1 MPLTETHLRYLFAIH
16 ECAAQQQDLSSRV
29 LADRLG
35 VKKPSVVRLL
45 EVLMEKK
52 LIVKKHYGKIY
63 LTDRGAFTVRY
74 YTRLLKRTLE
84 DFPDYGFPVSEEQ
97 RRSAALALVAALP
110 DEDYRCQ
117 YEALFDELPDAE
129 PPVPPSVI

>member
-16 ECAAQQQDLSSRV
+16 ECAAQHQDLSSRV

-63 LTDRGAFTVRY
+63 LTDRGAFSERRTI
-74 YTRLLKRTLE
+74 TLSNIHPFHDALFQPAHRLLK
-84 DFPDYGFPVSEEQ
+84 
-97 RRSAALALVAALP
+97 ALCLP
-110 DEDYRCQ
+110 FVMCSFLYDGSYL
-117 YEALFDELPDAE
+117 YAF
-129 PPVPPSVI
+129 

>member
-16 ECAAQQQDLSSRV
+16 ECASQLQDLSSRV

-74 YTRLLKRTLE
+74 YARLLERTLE
-84 DFPDYGFPVSEEQ
+84 AFPDYGFPVSEEQ

-110 DEDYRCQ
+110 DSDYCCQ
-117 YEALFDELPDAE
+117 YQALFDELPDADQ
-129 PPVPPSVI
+129 PASAP